1 MMKIIDAHIHVIQ
14 NIAGFGAKGELRS
27 IGNGQ
32 AMWSTGDVINL
43 IPPELGEYSV
53 TPEAVVRFMDE
64 NNIEKAVLLQG
75 SFYGFQ
81 NHYTWEAM
89 KKYPERFTG
98 AATYDPFCLEKDA
111 ILDNLFNKLGFKIV
125 KFEVSTG
132 SGLMSYHGKVDL
144 DGEMMDDVF
153 SDANDR
159 NLVFVIDIGKPGT
172 LSFQVD
178 KLRNAILRYPKMKFV
193 VCHLLAPGLQ
203 HEAVVTD
210 ELKKLN
216 LPNVWF
222 DLAAMPSNVRPE
234 MYPYPTAQRYLR
246 IAKGIVGADRLIFG
260 SDVPSVLTRDS
271 YQHLVDYIMLSDV
284 FSDSEKE
291 KVFYK
296 NAEEVYF
303 SC

>member
-1 MMKIIDAHIHVIQ
+1 MRIIDSHVHLIQ
-14 NIAGFGAKGELRS
+14 NIAGFGAKGELRA

-32 AMWSTGDVINL
+32 AMWSTGDIINL
-43 IPPELGEYSV
+43 IPPELGEYNV
-53 TPEAVVRFMDE
+53 TAEAIIKFMDE

-81 NHYTWEAM
+81 NHYTYQGM
-89 KKYPERFTG
+89 KKYPDRFTG

-111 ILDNLFNKLGFKIV
+111 IVDNLFNKLGFRIV

-144 DGEMMDDVF
+144 NDRMMDEVF
-153 SDANDR
+153 ADANDR
-159 NLVFVIDIGKPGT
+159 NLVFVIDIGRAGT
-172 LSFQVD
+172 FSFQID
-178 KLRNAILRYPKMKFV
+178 KLRDAILRYPKMKFV
-193 VCHLLAPGLQ
+193 VCHLLAPRLQ
-203 HEAVVTD
+203 DEAVMTD
-210 ELKKLN
+210 GLKKLN

-234 MYPYPTAQRYLR
+234 KYPYPTAQRYLK
-246 IAKGIVGADRLIFG
+246 IAKSIVGADRLIFG

-271 YQHLVDYIMLSDV
+271 YSNLVNFIMLSDV
-284 FSDSEKE
+284 FTEYEKE

-303 SC
+303 K

>member
-1 MMKIIDAHIHVIQ
+1 MKIIDAHVHVIQ
-14 NIAGFGAKGELRS
+14 NIAGFGAKGELRA

-32 AMWSTGDVINL
+32 AMWSTGDIINL
-43 IPPELGEYSV
+43 IPPELGEDSV
-53 TPEAVVRFMDE
+53 TYEAVVKFMDE

-81 NHYTWEAM
+81 NHYTYQAIQ
-89 KKYPERFTG
+89 KYPERFTG
-98 AATYDPFCLEKDA
+98 AATYDPFCLERDA
-111 ILDNLFNKLGFKIV
+111 IRDNLFNKLGFKIV

-144 DGEMMDDVF
+144 SGDVMDEVF
-153 SDANDR
+153 SDANER
-159 NLVFVIDIGKPGT
+159 NLVFVIDIGRAES

-178 KLRNAILRYPKMKFV
+178 NLRKMISRYPDMKFV
-193 VCHLLAPGLQ
+193 VCHLLAPRPQ
-203 HEAVVTD
+203 DEAVMT
-210 ELKKLN
+210 EGIRKLN

-234 MYPYPTAQRYLR
+234 KYPYPTAQHFLK

-271 YQHLVDYIMLSDV
+271 YSNLVNFIMLSDL
-284 FSDSEKE
+284 FPESEKE
-291 KVFYK
+291 KIFYK

-303 SC
+303 SR